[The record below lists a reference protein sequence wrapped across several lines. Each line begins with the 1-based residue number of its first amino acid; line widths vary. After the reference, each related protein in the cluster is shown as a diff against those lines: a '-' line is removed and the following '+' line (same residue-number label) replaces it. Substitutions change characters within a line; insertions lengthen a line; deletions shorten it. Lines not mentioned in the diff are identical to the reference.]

1 MRLTSS
7 LSRRFRRDRTAHA
20 DQGGQQRSTRRMATW
35 AGRFLLIVSLVV
47 AVSILLTS
55 AAQAE
60 PVRVQALAK
69 SINTVLDN
77 LRNWIMGILAGLAT
91 LFLTVGGVRYI
102 LAAGDPGEVE
112 KAKSSFKSA
121 GYGYGLAT
129 LAPLVVEIFKGIVGA

>member
-7 LSRRFRRDRTAHA
+7 LSRRCRRDRTTRAH
-20 DQGGQQRSTRRMATW
+20 QGGQQRSAQRLAAW
-35 AGRFLLIVSLVV
+35 AGRFLLIVCLVV

-60 PVRVQALAK
+60 PVQVQALAK

>member
-7 LSRRFRRDRTAHA
+7 LSRRCRRDRTARA
-20 DQGGQQRSTRRMATW
+20 DQGGQQRSTQRLAAW
-35 AGRFLLIVSLVV
+35 AGRFLLIVCLVV

-121 GYGYGLAT
+121 GFGYGLAT

>member
-1 MRLTSS
+1 M
-7 LSRRFRRDRTAHA
+7 
-20 DQGGQQRSTRRMATW
+20 
-35 AGRFLLIVSLVV
+35 IVSLVI

-60 PVRVQALAK
+60 PVQVQALAK

-77 LRNWIMGILAGLAT
+77 LRNWVMGILAGLAT

-102 LAAGDPGEVE
+102 VAAGDPGEVE

>member
-1 MRLTSS
+1 MRLTSP
-7 LSRRFRRDRTAHA
+7 LSRRCLRDRAARA
-20 DQGGQQRSTRRMATW
+20 DHGDRQHSTRRLTTW
-35 AGRFLLIVSLVV
+35 AGRFLLIVSLVI

-60 PVRVQALAK
+60 PVQVQALAK

-77 LRNWIMGILAGLAT
+77 LRNWVMGILAGLAT

-102 LAAGDPGEVE
+102 VAAGDPGEVE